1 MEWPRLLSGQPLSAL
16 LTASDLTSAQM
27 NATPCRY
34 ALPKKRH
41 LIPINSMCGICVEGE
56 AVLKPECLI
65 GSSRFVTN
73 LARGAPK
80 LRLEPP
86 PKVRQVGES
95 MRIRNL
101 ADKA

>member
-1 MEWPRLLSGQPLSAL
+1 MEWPRLLRGQPLSAL
-16 LTASDLTSAQM
+16 LTAVDLASAQM
-27 NATPCRY
+27 NGY

-41 LIPINSMCGICVEGE
+41 LIPINSMCGIFVGGE

-80 LRLEPP
+80 LSLEPP

-101 ADKA
+101 ADKT